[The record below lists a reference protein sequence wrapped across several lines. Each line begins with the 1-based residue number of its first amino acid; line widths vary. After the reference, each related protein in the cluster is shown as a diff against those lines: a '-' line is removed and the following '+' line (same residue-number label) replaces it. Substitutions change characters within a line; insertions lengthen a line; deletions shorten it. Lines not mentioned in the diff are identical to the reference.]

1 MKNLLKVLLS
11 FILFFTLTGC
21 FDVEDVESIEFL
33 QYPKTLYVLDEELE
47 FFTVRITPSE
57 GDPETLNSYDER
69 LTITGFNTDT
79 VGTRTLTVKVDG
91 FSASLNFVYT
101 VVNSLNDL
109 LFSGGDGSVNNPY
122 IIKNAQQLSNIRLG
136 LDKHYKLDNDID
148 LRDVSWEPIGR
159 VDVTIV
165 GGSMTHTVIQ
175 GFTGSLDGNNKKII
189 NYTSTENNALTLN
202 PVSLFASINGTGPV
216 AEPATQANIRNLVLE
231 DVNMDVEWAAT
242 GLTNYA
248 EDVHIYNVHVTG
260 SFRGRSAATLVS
272 RLEGNS
278 VIENCTAE
286 AEIIVPAVYAGFG
299 GYRTYGGLITQI
311 SVASDKEI
319 LIKNC
324 SFTGNVRHEAGLIS
338 DQQLTSFAGLIV
350 GRIQGKGKVEIQN
363 TTATGTIIGRKDNPT
378 TSAMGFYGKVIDA
391 EGNVSENEELHVY
404 HNPDPTK
411 QKQIEMGN
419 LTAANRKLIGGIDI
433 QTNDEFDII
442 VNGTSMVREVED

>member
-11 FILFFTLTGC
+11 FILLFTLTGC
-21 FDVEDVESIEFL
+21 FDVKDVESIEFL

-47 FFTVRITPSE
+47 FFTVRITPSK

-69 LTITGFNTDT
+69 LTITGFNTGT

-165 GGSMTHTVIQ
+165 GQKMTHTVIQ

-189 NYTSTENNALTLN
+189 NYTSTANNALTLN
-202 PVSLFASINGTGPV
+202 PVSLFASINGNGPV
-216 AEPATQANIRNLVLE
+216 ADPATQANVRNLILE

-248 EDVHIYNVHVTG
+248 KDVHIYNVHVTG
-260 SFRGRSAATLVS
+260 SFRGRSGSALID

-278 VIENCTAE
+278 TIENCSATAE
-286 AEIIVPAVYAGFG
+286 ISVPAVHAGFG

-311 SVASDKEI
+311 STASDHNI

-324 SFTGNVRHEAGLIS
+324 SFTGNVQHEAGTTNPEQPLS
-338 DQQLTSFAGLIV
+338 SYAGLIV
-350 GRIQGKGKVEIQN
+350 GRIQGFGSVTLEN
-363 TTATGTIIGRKDNPT
+363 TTATGVVIGRKEST
-378 TSAMGFYGKVIDA
+378 TVCFYGKVIDA
-391 EGNVSENEELHVY
+391 SGNLSENEELHCGGNQVG
-404 HNPDPTK
+404 
-411 QKQIEMGN
+411 MGN
-419 LTAANRKLIGGIDI
+419 LTAANRKLIGGIDSYNI
-433 QTNDEFDII
+433 TTYPNFDII

>member
-69 LTITGFNTDT
+69 LTITGFNTRT
-79 VGTRTLTVKVDG
+79 VGTRTLTIKVDG

-109 LFSGGDGSVNNPY
+109 LFSGGDGSVDNPY

-165 GGSMTHTVIQ
+165 GQKMTHTVIQ

-202 PVSLFASINGTGPV
+202 PVSLFASINGNGPV
-216 AEPATQANIRNLVLE
+216 ADPATQANVRNLTLE
-231 DVNMDVEWAAT
+231 DVNIDVEWAAT
-242 GLTNYA
+242 GLANYA

-286 AEIIVPAVYAGFG
+286 AEIKIPSVYATFG

-311 SVASDKEI
+311 SIGSDNEI

-324 SFTGNVRHEAGLIS
+324 SFTGNVQHEAGTTNPEQPLS
-338 DQQLTSFAGLIV
+338 SYAGLIV
-350 GRIQGKGKVEIQN
+350 GRIQGYGSVTLEN
-363 TTATGTIIGRKDNPT
+363 TTATGVVIGRAEST
-378 TSAMGFYGKVIDA
+378 TLCFYGKVIDA
-391 EGNVSENEELHVY
+391 LGNLSENEELHYNSKNQVG
-404 HNPDPTK
+404 
-411 QKQIEMGN
+411 MGN
-419 LTAANRKLIGGIDI
+419 LTAANRKLIGGIDSQNI
-433 QTNDEFDII
+433 TTYPNFDII